1 MLVWEKYTVAIYD
14 FKLKLISPAFIAGTD
29 KNNPEMRA
37 ASVRGQLRY
46 WLRAMVGASTDS
58 LEEVRQ
64 RESAVFGSTS
74 IGSKVS
80 VRVYGRAKTEKVAM
94 LPHREGT
101 KNNVSKAEAIKLEQR
116 FQLQFATRP
125 GVSLPDDALYALALW
140 SLLGGIGRRSRRMMG
155 AVEVQPQSDV
165 TWYDNYQSPE
175 EFKET
180 ILNVLNSALVSPIGT
195 TQVPSFPVLR
205 PNNSWI
211 IIGAAADSY
220 EEANQKFFRELLRN
234 TTFKP
239 NQDVFGYAKG
249 RNRRASPLHA
259 QVRRI
264 GDDYYP
270 VITAFRSEPMDK
282 PNYSNILHDFM
293 QAALRHYN
301 GIHVWGGW

>member
-1 MLVWEKYTVAIYD
+1 MTIYN

-37 ASVRGQLRY
+37 ASIRGQLRY
-46 WLRAMVGASTDS
+46 WLRAMIGASTDS
-58 LEEVRQ
+58 LEEVWQ
-64 RESAVFGSTS
+64 RESAVFGSTTN
-74 IGSKVS
+74 GSAVN
-80 VRVYGRAKTEKVAM
+80 VRVYRDKPAKSEKYAM
-94 LPHREGT
+94 LPHRTNERER
-101 KNNVSKAEAIKLEQR
+101 S
-116 FQLQFATRP
+116 FQVALSPGQVYDLQLVTRP
-125 GVSLPDDALYALALW
+125 GVLLSEDALYALALW

-155 AVEVQPQSDV
+155 AVEVQAQSDV

-175 EFKET
+175 AFKET
-180 ILNVLNSALVSPIGT
+180 ILNVLNSTLVSPIST

-205 PNNSWI
+205 PNDSWI

-220 EEANQKFFRELLRN
+220 EEANQEFFRKLLRN

-239 NQDVFGYAKG
+239 NQDAFGYAR

-293 QAALRHYN
+293 QAALKHYN